1 MYTSLTLYAAAVT
14 MKLFQ
19 SRRITMA
26 KQETIM
32 DMQAIM
38 EIYKKVGTP
47 GEPHKVLAKL
57 EGSWTT
63 RSRGWMEPDK
73 PPVESTGTCEQKMVL
88 GGHYL
93 RQEYTGDMMGQPFT
107 GINLMGFDNHTKK
120 YESVWLD
127 SMSTGIFYFV
137 GTGSADGRTI
147 TQECSYDDPIK
158 GPSVWRTVTRIKD
171 DNTVEFAMFLTP
183 KGGKE
188 EKMME
193 MTIARKEAVARKAA

>member
-1 MYTSLTLYAAAVT
+1 
-14 MKLFQ
+14 
-19 SRRITMA
+19 MA
-26 KQETIM
+26 KQKTIM
-32 DMQAIM
+32 DMQSIM

-47 GEPHKVLAKL
+47 GEPHKLLEKL

-63 RSRGWMEPDK
+63 RTRGWMEPDK
-73 PPVESTGTCEQKMVL
+73 PPMDSTGTCEQKLIL

-93 RQEYTGDMMGQPFT
+93 QQVYAGDMMGQPFT
-107 GINLMGFDNHTKK
+107 GINLLGYDNQSGK

-127 SMSTGIFYFV
+127 SMSTGIFYFK
-137 GTGSADGRTI
+137 GPASADGKTI

-158 GPSVWRTVTRIKD
+158 GPSVWRSVTRIKD
-171 DNTVEFAMFLTP
+171 DNTLEYEMFITP

-193 MTIARKEAVARKAA
+193 MVAARKEAIARKAA